1 MTAPTTDN
9 DSEQVQ
15 NIDLSKTRKEK
26 KDHDS
31 IVAWAKK
38 QYEQMRSD
46 RSITERQWYIN
57 LAFYFGRQNVA
68 PVRSGNYSG
77 GKGNTTTRLYV
88 PPAPYYRARPVINRI
103 RPTIRTELSMLTGN
117 KPTAT
122 VVPASAEDRD
132 TYAAN
137 AAEQIWIAE
146 YTNKDLKAKIRRAM
160 WWTCVTG
167 CGYMKTWWDASAGET
182 DRKTGLPQ
190 GDIKYTHETPFHVL
204 APDLREEELENQPFI
219 MHAQMKSKEWVKANY
234 RTAIDGTGVDVK
246 SVAGNNEILDSSF
259 LDLMGATYQNQ
270 RNEVLVLEAWVK
282 PGAHERFPDGAMFT
296 IIGDKIVQGY
306 EGWPYSH
313 EMFPFAKFDHIPTG
327 KFYYASSIEDL
338 VPLQKEY
345 NRCFDEKTQI
355 LTESGWKYGKDVEVG
370 ENVLTFDTD
379 ARRMRFSP
387 VREMFKK
394 HYTGSMEILDGRQ
407 ISAKTTPGH
416 KWFVRT
422 SSGYYKTVEELNS
435 DHSIPLCAPVD
446 KEGDNNYSFNKIVGL
461 VLSDGRINN
470 HRVLISQS
478 KRANSDK
485 CSYIE
490 DLLEDEGICYSEYTV
505 KDEVVEYYIPVE
517 YSVAIRRAIP
527 YKKLSSEYIMTLGNK
542 GLQGLFDGLMLGD
555 GMYEGDKGA
564 KFYTA
569 YKSEADLFQ
578 MVASL
583 LGYASTVRSQDAR
596 SDWAMEIEQFVVQ
609 VKTDKFSNASVIRSK
624 QEDEW
629 YDGEIWC
636 PTVDTGFV
644 YVRRDGKPYISGNTR
659 GQIIE
664 AKNRMAKPQMAAQR
678 GAVDASKITSEP
690 GLLIEYTPGFEAPT
704 PVPLQDLPSYV
715 IQEQDRLV
723 NDWQDIAGIH
733 EVSQGEVP
741 PGVTAATAISYLQER
756 DESKL
761 TPTFDSLEEGLQKI
775 ARMGLTYVKDYW
787 TTERTV
793 KTTGEQS
800 YFDVLTFKG
809 SDLRG
814 NTDIRI
820 ESGSSLPVS
829 KSAKQAL
836 IMDLM
841 KMGFIPPEKGLQVMD
856 MGGISKL
863 YEQVQI
869 DRKQV
874 QRENMKMSKV
884 TMKMMDE
891 YQQQNEELLAANPYH
906 FGVSQDPQTGQQIPK
921 RPPAIVPVNTW
932 DNHKLHIQYHND
944 YRKTQDFE
952 NLPQFVKDLFEEHVM
967 QHVMALGAE
976 QQTMNP
982 AFAAGTEQS
991 GAGQS
996 GAGQPGMENPE
1007 EEPEQG
1013 SAKEPGQP
1021 PVGNA
1026 KQSGEQGPD
1035 PIPKTQD
1042 EVQE

>member
-345 NRCFDEKTQI
+345 NR
-355 LTESGWKYGKDVEVG
+355 
-370 ENVLTFDTD
+370 
-379 ARRMRFSP
+379 
-387 VREMFKK
+387 
-394 HYTGSMEILDGRQ
+394 
-407 ISAKTTPGH
+407 
-416 KWFVRT
+416 
-422 SSGYYKTVEELNS
+422 
-435 DHSIPLCAPVD
+435 
-446 KEGDNNYSFNKIVGL
+446 
-461 VLSDGRINN
+461 
-470 HRVLISQS
+470 
-478 KRANSDK
+478 
-485 CSYIE
+485 
-490 DLLEDEGICYSEYTV
+490 
-505 KDEVVEYYIPVE
+505 
-517 YSVAIRRAIP
+517 
-527 YKKLSSEYIMTLGNK
+527 
-542 GLQGLFDGLMLGD
+542 
-555 GMYEGDKGA
+555 
-564 KFYTA
+564 
-569 YKSEADLFQ
+569 
-578 MVASL
+578 
-583 LGYASTVRSQDAR
+583 
-596 SDWAMEIEQFVVQ
+596 
-609 VKTDKFSNASVIRSK
+609 
-624 QEDEW
+624 
-629 YDGEIWC
+629 
-636 PTVDTGFV
+636 
-644 YVRRDGKPYISGNTR
+644 TR

-891 YQQQNEELLAANPYH
+891 YQQQNEELLAADPYH

-982 AFAAGTEQS
+982 AFAAGTEQP
-991 GAGQS
+991 GAGQP
-996 GAGQPGMENPE
+996 GTGQPGMENPE